1 MTNVIILMVLNATG
15 EKIMS
20 TITCSTRIW
29 WREGEIDFKEREREK
44 ERERKRERQKKERD
58 RTMEE
63 IDGLEIKLWS

>member
-29 WREGEIDFKEREREK
+29 WREGEIDFKERERE
-44 ERERKRERQKKERD
+44 RKRERDRRKRETEQWKKLMD
-58 RTMEE
+58 
-63 IDGLEIKLWS
+63 